1 MEGTHGSR
9 LPGSIFVLLVVYGVM
24 QGRFYST
31 KLPAFVA
38 THFAA
43 GGRPNGWQTQAAFY
57 YTELFAVALA
67 TLLGFGVPALVAVLP
82 VSLINVPNKEYWFGA
97 ERRENTLAY
106 FRMSFAWF
114 GCGLL
119 AFLIFVNELVFRAN
133 LTTPRQLNTTAFVTA
148 LFLFLGFTAV
158 WTIRLIRRF
167 ARTPEQE
174 VRPS

>member
-1 MEGTHGSR
+1 MEATTGSR
-9 LPGSIFVLLVVYGVM
+9 LPGSIFFLLIVYGAI

-43 GGRPNGWQTQAAFY
+43 GGRPNGWQTHAAFY

-82 VSLINVPNKEYWFGA
+82 VSLVNIPNKEYWFA
-97 ERRENTLAY
+97 PERRGNTLAY

-133 LTTPRQLNTTAFVTA
+133 LQTPRQLNTTAFVTA
-148 LFLFLGFTAV
+148 LFIFLGFTAM
-158 WTIRLIRRF
+158 WTIRLMVKF
-167 ARTPEQE
+167 ARPAA
-174 VRPS
+174 